1 MASTQQRL
9 NTAAEEGDLNGLYEC
24 IREDPHILDKID
36 NIPFVDTPL
45 HKAAAAGSTDFA
57 SEMMNLKPS
66 FGMKLNPDG
75 LSPLHLALR
84 NRHFETVRQL
94 ISFDK
99 ELIRVKGR
107 QSYTALHYVA
117 LRNEF
122 DWLAEFLCACPAAI
136 EDRTIRGETALH
148 IAVRRSNSEAF
159 EVLLGWM
166 RRTQRRKILN
176 WTDNEGNTVLHIAV
190 FTLQPQIVKSILD
203 QNYINRNA
211 QNFEGLTA
219 RDFAIELGESEARRE
234 ILDMLFPE
242 FLHGANINNTY
253 SLGDFL
259 KSGDGVLEGI
269 CGWIFRMRSGLSLGD
284 PFLSLVR
291 LVLSVL
297 EVIHG
302 WIARLGRSMK
312 SAIYKR
318 PLIPNLLLVICM
330 FPVLIKNFNTITS
343 TFGLS
348 LPSRVLDNNH
358 NLPISNTTAYN
369 ISSSSHTLGSLEV
382 CPVVNFSHT
391 LEVCP
396 VVNFS
401 HTLESLEVCPV
412 VNFRAPRLV
421 EVIESWLGP
430 SDIKKKNTSNG
441 EAVTFGNNFSLLF
454 HNEVAFRIAL
464 LIMMSLIFRPSI
476 VFLYCL
482 TTILKISNDYIS
494 TSFSAGDIIDR
505 LPLSALLACVFSFFV
520 SSYWNE
526 MIDLPS
532 HRMKRFQMLQRLFDE
547 LN

>member
-1 MASTQQRL
+1 MYRKKNHKMPQVMKQIQRRL
-9 NTAAEEGDLNGLYEC
+9 NTVADGGDINGLYKC
-24 IREDPHILDKID
+24 IRKAPHILDHID

-45 HKAAAAGSTDFA
+45 HRAAATGSTDFA
-57 SEMMNLKPS
+57 LEMMNLKPS
-66 FGMKLNPDG
+66 FGRKLNPDG

-84 NRHFETVRQL
+84 NRHFEIVRQL

-148 IAVRRSNSEAF
+148 IAVRRSNSEAS

-166 RRTQRRKILN
+166 RRINRRKILN

-211 QNFEGLTA
+211 ENFEG
-219 RDFAIELGESEARRE
+219 
-234 ILDMLFPE
+234 FPE
-242 FLHGANINNTY
+242 SLHGANINNTY

-269 CGWIFRMRSGLSLGD
+269 CGWIFRVRSGFSLGD
-284 PFLSLVR
+284 PFLSLGR

-297 EVIHG
+297 EVVHG
-302 WIARLGRSMK
+302 WIARLVRSMK
-312 SAIYKR
+312 SAIYKS
-318 PLIPNLLLVICM
+318 PLIEKLLLVICIS
-330 FPVLIKNFNTITS
+330 VLILNFNTIAS

-348 LPSRVLDNNH
+348 LPSRVLDNSH
-358 NLPISNTTAYN
+358 NLPISSTTAYN
-369 ISSSSHTLGSLEV
+369 ISSSSHTLGSLDV

-391 LEVCP
+391 LGP
-396 VVNFS
+396 
-401 HTLESLEVCPV
+401 LEVCPV
-412 VNFRAPRLV
+412 VNFRAPKLV
-421 EVIESWLGP
+421 EAIENWPRPL
-430 SDIKKKNTSNG
+430 DIKKKNNTSNG
-441 EAVTFGNNFSLLF
+441 EAVAFGDYFSLLF
-454 HNEVAFRIAL
+454 HNQVAFCIAL
-464 LIMMSLIFRPSI
+464 LITLSLIFGPS
-476 VFLYCL
+476 VVSLYCL
-482 TTILKISNDYIS
+482 TTMLRISNDYIS
-494 TSFSAGDIIDR
+494 TSFSAGYITER
-505 LPLSALLACVFSFFV
+505 LPFYALLACVFSFFV
-520 SSYWNE
+520 RSYWNE

>member
-1 MASTQQRL
+1 MEQTQHRL
-9 NTAAEEGDLNGLYEC
+9 NTVAEGGDINGLYEC
-24 IREDPHILDKID
+24 IREDPHILDDID

-45 HKAAAAGSTDFA
+45 HIAAAAGSTDFA
-57 SEMMNLKPS
+57 LEMMNLKPS

-94 ISFDK
+94 ISFGK
-99 ELIRVKGR
+99 EPIRVKGR

-148 IAVRRSNSEAF
+148 IAVRRSNSEAS

-166 RRTQRRKILN
+166 HRTNRRKILN

-190 FTLQPQIVKSILD
+190 FTLQLQIVKSILD
-203 QNYINRNA
+203 QNYIDRNA
-211 QNFEGLTA
+211 ENFEGLTA
-219 RDFAIELGESEARRE
+219 RDFAIELAESEARRE

-269 CGWIFRMRSGLSLGD
+269 CGWIFRVRSGLSLGD

-302 WIARLGRSMK
+302 WIVKLGRSMK

-318 PLIPNLLLVICM
+318 PLIRNLLLVICM
-330 FPVLIKNFNTITS
+330 IPVAIKNFITITS

-348 LPSRVLDNNH
+348 LPSRLLDNNH

-369 ISSSSHTLGSLEV
+369 
-382 CPVVNFSHT
+382 
-391 LEVCP
+391 
-396 VVNFS
+396 
-401 HTLESLEVCPV
+401 
-412 VNFRAPRLV
+412 
-421 EVIESWLGP
+421 
-430 SDIKKKNTSNG
+430 TSNG
-441 EAVTFGNNFSLLF
+441 EAVTFGKNFSLLF

-464 LIMMSLIFRPSI
+464 LIMMSLLFRSSI
-476 VFLYCL
+476 VFLFCL
-482 TTILKISNDYIS
+482 MTTGWILHDYIS
-494 TSFSAGDIIDR
+494 TSLSAGDIIDSQH
-505 LPLSALLACVFSFFV
+505 LSALVVSFFGFFV
-520 SSYWNE
+520 ISYWNE
-526 MIDLPS
+526 MIHLPT
-532 HRMKRFQMLQRLFDE
+532 HKMKRFQMLQSLFDE

>member
-9 NTAAEEGDLNGLYEC
+9 ITAADEGDINGLYVC

-36 NIPFVDTPL
+36 DIPFVDTPL
-45 HKAAAAGSTDFA
+45 HRAAAAGSTDFA

-66 FGMKLNPDG
+66 FGMKLNPGG

-166 RRTQRRKILN
+166 RRTHRRKILN

-234 ILDMLFPE
+234 ILDMLFSE
-242 FLHGANINNTY
+242 SLHGANINNTY

-259 KSGDGVLEGI
+259 KSGDDVLEGI
-269 CGWIFRMRSGLSLGD
+269 CGWIFRVRSGLSLGD

-302 WIARLGRSMK
+302 WIARLGRSMN

-330 FPVLIKNFNTITS
+330 IPVAIKIFITITS

-348 LPSRVLDNNH
+348 LPSRLLDNNH
-358 NLPISNTTAYN
+358 SLPISNTTAYN
-369 ISSSSHTLGSLEV
+369 T
-382 CPVVNFSHT
+382 
-391 LEVCP
+391 
-396 VVNFS
+396 
-401 HTLESLEVCPV
+401 
-412 VNFRAPRLV
+412 A
-421 EVIESWLGP
+421 
-430 SDIKKKNTSNG
+430 NG
-441 EAVTFGNNFSLLF
+441 EAVTFGKNFLLLF
-454 HNEVAFRIAL
+454 YNEVAFCIAL
-464 LIMMSLIFRPSI
+464 LIMMSLLFRSSI
-476 VFLYCL
+476 VFLFCL
-482 TTILKISNDYIS
+482 MTIWQILHDYIS
-494 TSFSAGDIIDR
+494 TSLSAGDIIDSQH
-505 LPLSALLACVFSFFV
+505 LSALVFSLLGFFV
-520 SSYWNE
+520 ISYWNE
-526 MIDLPS
+526 MIHSPT
-532 HRMKRFQMLQRLFDE
+532 HEMKRFQMLQSLFDE

>member
-9 NTAAEEGDLNGLYEC
+9 KLNTAAKGGDINGLYEC
-24 IREDPHILDKID
+24 IREDPDILNNIG

-45 HKAAAAGSTDFA
+45 HIAATAGRTDFA
-57 SEMMNLKPS
+57 LEMMNLKPS

-75 LSPLHLALR
+75 KSPLHLALQ
-84 NRHFETVRQL
+84 NRHFETVKQL

-107 QSYTALHYVA
+107 ESYTVLHDVA
-117 LRNEF
+117 LSNEF
-122 DWLAEFLCACPAAI
+122 DWLAKFLCACPAAI

-148 IAVRRSNSEAF
+148 IAVKNSKSEAS

-166 RRTQRRKILN
+166 RRTHRRKIQN
-176 WTDNEGNTVLHIAV
+176 WTDNKGNTVLHIAV
-190 FTLQPQIVKSILD
+190 FTSQPQIVKSILD

-211 QNFEGLTA
+211 ENFEGLTA
-219 RDFAIELGESEARRE
+219 INFATKLGESEAKRE

-242 FLHGANINNTY
+242 FLHATNNNNNRY
-253 SLGDFL
+253 RCSLGDFL
-259 KSGDGVLEGI
+259 KSGDDVLEGI
-269 CGWIFRMRSGLSLGD
+269 CGWIFRVRSGWSLGD

-302 WIARLGRSMK
+302 WIARLVRSMK
-312 SAIYKR
+312 SAIYKS
-318 PLIPNLLLVICM
+318 PLIEKLLLVICIS
-330 FPVLIKNFNTITS
+330 VLILNFNTIAS

-369 ISSSSHTLGSLEV
+369 ISSSSHTLGLLEV

-391 LEVCP
+391 LEP
-396 VVNFS
+396 
-401 HTLESLEVCPV
+401 LEVCPV
-412 VNFRAPRLV
+412 VNFKAPRLV
-421 EVIESWLGP
+421 EVIKNWPGP
-430 SDIKKKNTSNG
+430 LDIKKKNNTSNG
-441 EAVTFGNNFSLLF
+441 EAVAFGDYFSLLF

-464 LIMMSLIFRPSI
+464 LITLSLIFGPS
-476 VFLYCL
+476 VVSLYCL
-482 TTILKISNDYIS
+482 TTMLRISNDYIS
-494 TSFSAGDIIDR
+494 TSFSAGYITER
-505 LPLSALLACVFSFFV
+505 LPFYALLACVFSFFV
-520 SSYWNE
+520 RSCWNE

-532 HRMKRFQMLQRLFDE
+532 RQMKRFQMLQRFFDE